1 MVALITH
8 PVCHEHQMEQRP
20 PERPERLQAV
30 VSHLNESGLMDDLTS
45 LQATEA
51 LREDLTTFHSDRYVD
66 TLDAMEP
73 SHGLRTVNPDT
84 SMGPKSLTAAR
95 YAAGAAVQGVDRVLV
110 DADTRVFCAVR
121 PPGHHA
127 EESAAMGF
135 CFYNSVALAAHRALN
150 KHRLERVAI
159 LDFDVHHGN
168 GTVDAF
174 QEDPRVL
181 VCSSFQFPHYPYRLQ
196 NVDRPNIVNTPLAA
210 GTTGIEFRRAIE
222 RDWLPALDEF
232 APALLLISA
241 GFDAH
246 RDDPL
251 GDLLLDET
259 DFGWITSLIADAA
272 NRHANGRIVS
282 ILEGG
287 YHLDALARSVA
298 THLEELIAK

>member
-8 PVCHEHQMEQRP
+8 PVCHEHQMEQHH

-73 SHGLRTVNPDT
+73 SHGLRSVNPDT

-95 YAAGAAVQGVDRVLV
+95 CAAGAAVQGVDRVLT

-196 NVDRPNIVNTPLAA
+196 KVDRPNIVNTPLAA

-222 RDWLPALDEF
+222 RDWLPAIDEF

-259 DFGWITSLIADAA
+259 DFRWITSLIADAA

>member
-1 MVALITH
+1 MKACEAASVRERCPAACG
-8 PVCHEHQMEQRP
+8 VCRRCKVTP
-20 PERPERLQAV
+20 PRCGIADVLRVHDYAYVKKIRTLCAQI
-30 VSHLNESGLMDDLTS
+30 DDDPNVTS
-45 LQATEA
+45 
-51 LREDLTTFHSDRYVD
+51 D
-66 TLDAMEP
+66 LDADTGG
-73 SHGLRTVNPDT
+73 SHR
-84 SMGPKSLTAAR
+84 SFESAMQ
-95 YAAGAAVQGVDRVLV
+95 AAGAVTHAIDRVGSGECRN
-110 DADTRVFCAVR
+110 AFCPVR

-135 CFYNSVALAAHRALN
+135 CFYNSGALAAHRALN

-196 NVDRPNIVNTPLAA
+196 KVDRPNIVNTPLAA
-210 GTTGIEFRRAIE
+210 GTTGLEFRMAIE
-222 RDWLPALDEF
+222 RDWLPAIDEF

-259 DFGWITSLIADAA
+259 DFRWITSLIADAA
-272 NRHANGRIVS
+272 NRHADGRIVS

>member
-1 MVALITH
+1 
-8 PVCHEHQMEQRP
+8 
-20 PERPERLQAV
+20 
-30 VSHLNESGLMDDLTS
+30 
-45 LQATEA
+45 
-51 LREDLTTFHSDRYVD
+51 
-66 TLDAMEP
+66 
-73 SHGLRTVNPDT
+73 
-84 SMGPKSLTAAR
+84 
-95 YAAGAAVQGVDRVLV
+95 
-110 DADTRVFCAVR
+110 
-121 PPGHHA
+121 
-127 EESAAMGF
+127 MGF

-150 KHRLERVAI
+150 KHGLERVAI

-196 NVDRPNIVNTPLAA
+196 KVDRPNIVNTPLAA

-222 RDWLPALDEF
+222 RDGLPAIDEF
-232 APALLLISA
+232 APTLLLISA

-259 DFGWITSLIADAA
+259 DFRWITSLIADAA